1 MKDLIPVERIAQKIY
16 LIRGQKVMLDSD
28 LAELYGV
35 KTAALNQA
43 VKRNLKRFPGNYMF
57 QLTRDE
63 YNSLRSQI
71 VTLEKSGRG
80 KYAKYQPHAFTEH
93 GVVMLSSVLKSQRAI
108 QVSLMVVEVFV
119 KLRQMLSTNTELAHK
134 IEQLE
139 RKIEKHDE
147 EITAIF
153 EAIRQIL
160 RPPEEQRQK
169 QIGFRP

>member
-1 MKDLIPVERIAQKIY
+1 L
-16 LIRGQKVMLDSD
+16 
-28 LAELYGV
+28 
-35 KTAALNQA
+35 
-43 VKRNLKRFPGNYMF
+43 F

-63 YNSLRSQI
+63 YKSLRSQI

-80 KYAKYQPHAFTEH
+80 KYAKYQPYAFTEH

-119 KLRQMLSTNTELAHK
+119 KLRQMLSANTELAHK

-160 RPPEEQRQK
+160 RPLEKQKQK